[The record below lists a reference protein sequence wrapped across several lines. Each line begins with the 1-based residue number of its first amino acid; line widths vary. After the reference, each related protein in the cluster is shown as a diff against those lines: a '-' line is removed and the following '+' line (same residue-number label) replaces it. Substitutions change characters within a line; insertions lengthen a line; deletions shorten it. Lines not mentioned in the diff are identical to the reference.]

1 MSGKACAPQNARAR
15 ALVAT
20 MTGCRVTSDWSR
32 GTRAEL
38 RERRFEGRTSVLTTS
53 LAPVFATV
61 RATSL
66 ARRSKSWSSWTL
78 SRSLPPLGGASG
90 RTVELKRGW
99 KERRTGSWKKNPH
112 QGARPTHRYF
122 QLNTQGWPSL
132 CPPAQRYAREPRPFM
147 DKPADARR
155 KPRSSARRK
164 VRQGRFL
171 KTRTGLVS
179 YQGRCRRGQHRPRP
193 ASYHVDGSRDRI
205 FLLARRVHDLLEKIS
220 QDRKSRPIRKRDL
233 TKSHTKE
240 KRPHKIERAR

>member
-38 RERRFEGRTSVLTTS
+38 RERRFEDRSSSLTTS
-53 LAPVFATV
+53 FTPVFATV
-61 RATSL
+61 RATAL
-66 ARRSKSWSSWTL
+66 ARRSKSWSSWTSL
-78 SRSLPPLGGASG
+78 RSSPPPQGRVGPNCENQARLEGTADRLLEAEPAPRRSPGAQ
-90 RTVELKRGW
+90 VDE
-99 KERRTGSWKKNPH
+99 
-112 QGARPTHRYF
+112 
-122 QLNTQGWPSL
+122 LNTQGWPSL

-171 KTRTGLVS
+171 KTRTRVGELSGPLPTRTAPPEARFLPRRRLARSHIFVS
-179 YQGRCRRGQHRPRP
+179 ASRPR
-193 ASYHVDGSRDRI
+193 
-205 FLLARRVHDLLEKIS
+205 FAREDFPR
-220 QDRKSRPIRKRDL
+220 
-233 TKSHTKE
+233 
-240 KRPHKIERAR
+240 